1 MKKKGFTLV
10 EFMVSM
16 TLTMIILLFLLRI
29 VIMLKDM
36 YLNSGIKTE
45 LLVKQSI
52 ISSEINEKFDKNVIA
67 AYQYS
72 DSLYWFFYNDGT
84 NEKLEIDKTN
94 RKLTFGK
101 YTVSLMDGASFGNID
116 IKTQTVEGVAQNKN
130 NSFMKIHIPIVHSL
144 VKGDYGIT
152 VVYQYDNRVTALGPF
167 VSTQTEN
174 TSTIFMLKGDITIN
188 LENNEPFVEQGYYF
202 INEYG
207 NLQDENGTESSIY
220 YVSGPSETELSCI
233 SEATTNATCNLNYTL
248 YKNELSLSSK
258 TRTVNITFTETTE

>member
-29 VIMLKDM
+29 VIILKDM

-67 AYQYS
+67 AYQIS
-72 DSLYWFFYNDGT
+72 DSLYLFFYNDGT
-84 NEKLEIDKTN
+84 NEKLEIDKN
-94 RKLTFGK
+94 NKKLTFGK

-116 IKTQTVEGVAQNKN
+116 IKTQTVGDVKEGKN

-152 VVYQYDNRVTALGPF
+152 AVYQYDNRVTALGPF
-167 VSTQTEN
+167 DSTQTEN
-174 TSTIFMLKGDITIN
+174 ASTIFLLKGDN
-188 LENNEPFVEQGYYF
+188 PFELKSNENYEEPGYYF
-202 INEYG
+202 LNEYG
-207 NLQDENGTESSIY
+207 NLQDEDGTESSIY
-220 YVSGPSETELSCI
+220 YVSGPDETELSCI
-233 SEATTNATCNLNYTL
+233 SGATTNTTCFLNYTL
-248 YKNELSLSSK
+248 YKNELPLSSK
-258 TRTVNITFTETTE
+258 TRTVNITFTETT